1 MQLKNRIK
9 LISTL
14 PLVLLFLIAS
24 YFGYISY
31 NQYTKS
37 TNLNKKLEENRLL
50 NQVLN
55 EVGRER
61 GLSVIALAEEKTQ
74 SSLLTEQM
82 NSNDLLINK
91 LKSQEEISKYLNQI
105 VNIRELLKSQESFE
119 TIFNEYT
126 NSIISPLLEKQS
138 NIKSIQ
144 INPEIETLLTSSKEL
159 NKNIVYRAILRD
171 YLNYFI
177 AKKNP
182 LNQTEINFAMEAEE
196 QSHGFSPQYIYNEK
210 LKNSIAHYIDS
221 TEVKVNRK
229 NLEEEFK
236 QLETQ
241 LTSGEF
247 DITAKKWFDLNS
259 KEIDNLSSIHT
270 NIQQELEKELT
281 AYTQTQMTLLILS
294 ALGILLS
301 VILGIVGFTTRR
313 ELNHNMQDL
322 EEILTNAAIEADNT
336 FDEPSISALKNIDL
350 NSSQGM
356 KDGYKFI
363 ELLIENAKAD
373 KMEAL
378 EANESKS
385 LFLANMS
392 HEIRTPLNGIVG
404 FTELLKSTDLNS
416 EQIEFTNIIE
426 KSSENL
432 LSIIN
437 NILDLSKIESNKT
450 ELDIIIFDPIV
461 EFESAIET
469 YGVRAAEKNIDLN
482 LFLDPA
488 INKKILGDPVK
499 IKEVLINLLSN
510 AIKFTDFGGKINV
523 EISKVSSV
531 ENKIEIAFSIED
543 NGVGMT
549 KEQQLNVFAAFTQA
563 DVSITRKYG
572 GTGLGLT
579 ISTKFLELMNTELKL
594 ESEKEKGT
602 KFYFNILFEEVLES
616 TELETVSEFNNI
628 SICKF
633 DYDYPVQQDIYLT
646 RYLDH
651 YNIKSRAFSTA
662 SDLKKCNADKELNS
676 IWIDVDTCDDELL
689 STIHKLDSHK
699 VILLSSF
706 SDRDRLESLGINT
719 NKILYKPLT
728 PSKVVQGIN
737 AITPIEESV
746 EREKKSTSAHFQNV
760 QFEGKILVA
769 EDNFINQKLI
779 RQVLL
784 KYGVEVELA
793 NNGLEAFEKRKSEA
807 YDLIFMDIQMPVMDG
822 VEATHEII
830 NYEVEENLKHIPIIA
845 LTANALNGDRE
856 RFISEGLDEYIPK
869 PIETNELLFILRKFL
884 EPKVETEENKVS
896 TAEVTPVVN
905 VIKNQDSIQVLDEIE
920 PIKPEGSIPSKPMNV
935 GKKTDD
941 GLVLLDELDDK
952 VELTFIDELEDDN
965 LQSIHNRVEIETAT
979 PKKELAAKNK
989 KILIAKKNPLEA
1001 QILSKV
1007 ITNLNYEIEVVDS
1020 MEALESL
1027 ITMSD
1032 YDILLIDQ
1040 EIEELNKDI
1049 IKKQHANMNV
1059 VMLSLNQPHEKAF
1072 NKHLIKEIH
1081 VGIIKREKLEQ
1092 LIKKYRR

>member
-24 YFGYISY
+24 YFGYTSY

-37 TNLNKKLEENRLL
+37 TNLNKELEENKPL
-50 NQVLN
+50 NLVLN
-55 EVGRER
+55 EVSSER

-74 SSLLTEQM
+74 SNLLTEQM
-82 NSNDLLINK
+82 KSNDLLINK
-91 LKSQEEISKYLNQI
+91 LKSQEGISKYLNQI

-119 TIFNEYT
+119 SIFNNGYT
-126 NSIISPLLEKQS
+126 KDIIAPLLEKQS
-138 NIKSIQ
+138 NIKNRQ
-144 INPEIETLLTSSKEL
+144 LNQEIETLITSIQEL
-159 NKNIVYRAILRD
+159 NKNIANRAILRD
-171 YLNYFI
+171 YLSYFI
-177 AKKNP
+177 AKRNP
-182 LNQTEINFAMEAEE
+182 LNQTEINFVMEAEE
-196 QSHGFSPQYIYNEK
+196 QAHGFNPQYIHDEK
-210 LKNSIAHYIDS
+210 LKKSIEHHID
-221 TEVKVNRK
+221 TIEVKVNRK
-229 NLEEEFK
+229 NLETEFN
-236 QLETQ
+236 QLETK
-241 LTSGEF
+241 LTNGEF
-247 DITAKKWFDLNS
+247 YITAEKWFDLNS
-259 KEIDNLSSIHT
+259 KEIENLSSIHT
-270 NIQQELEKELT
+270 NIQHELEKQLSS
-281 AYTQTQMTLLILS
+281 YTQTQMVIFALS
-294 ALGILLS
+294 ILGILLS
-301 VILGIVGFTTRR
+301 VVLGIIGFTTRR
-313 ELNHNMQDL
+313 ELHYNMQDL

-350 NSSQGM
+350 NSSKGM

-363 ELLIENAKAD
+363 ELLIENAKSD

-416 EQIEFTNIIE
+416 EQIEFINIIE

-450 ELDIIIFDPIV
+450 ELDIIIFDPIT

-488 INKKILGDPVK
+488 INKKILGDSVK

-523 EISKVSSV
+523 EINKVSSI
-531 ENKIEIAFSIED
+531 ENQTEIAFSIED

-549 KEQQLNVFAAFTQA
+549 KEQQLNVFTAFTQA

-579 ISTKFLELMNTELKL
+579 ISSKFLELMGTELKL

-602 KFYFNILFEEVLES
+602 KFYFTILFEEVLES
-616 TELETVSEFNNI
+616 TELGMVSEFDDI
-628 SICKF
+628 TICKF
-633 DYDYPVQQDIYLT
+633 DYDRPVQQDVYLT
-646 RYLDH
+646 KYLEY
-651 YNIKSRAFSTA
+651 YNIKSKPFTTA
-662 SDLKKCNADKELNS
+662 SDLKKCNSDKKLSS

-689 STIHKLDSHK
+689 NTIHKLDSHK

-706 SDRDRLESLGINT
+706 SNRDRLESLGINT
-719 NKILYKPLT
+719 TKILYKPLT

-737 AITPIEESV
+737 SISPIEEIV
-746 EREKKSTSAHFQNV
+746 DIRKKSTSSPFHNI

-779 RQVLL
+779 KQILL

-856 RFISEGLDEYIPK
+856 RFINEGLDEYIPK

-884 EPKVETEENKVS
+884 EPKVETKEDRAS
-896 TAEVTPVVN
+896 TAEAEPVVR
-905 VIKNQDSIQVLDEIE
+905 VMGSQDSIQVLDEI
-920 PIKPEGSIPSKPMNV
+920 KPMKLEESTPDGV
-935 GKKTDD
+935 MLLDEIDEKVELSFMDELKDD
-941 GLVLLDELDDK
+941 GLK
-952 VELTFIDELEDDN
+952 NT
-965 LQSIHNRVEIETAT
+965 SNRVEIKTAT
-979 PKKELAAKNK
+979 PNNNKKSSPAKDK
-989 KILIAKKNPLEA
+989 KILIAKRNPIEA

-1007 ITNLNYEIEVVDS
+1007 ITNLNHEIEIVDS
-1020 MEALESL
+1020 MEALEKL
-1027 ITMSD
+1027 IEMSD
-1032 YDILLIDQ
+1032 YDILLIDR
-1040 EIEELNKDI
+1040 ELEEANKHI
-1049 IKKQHANMNV
+1049 LKRQHSKMNV
-1059 VMLSLNQPHEKAF
+1059 IMLSLNQPHETFF
-1072 NKHLIKEIH
+1072 NSHLIKEIH
-1081 VGIIKREKLEQ
+1081 VGVIKRENIEQ